1 LSKNTMFLYGRNSVL
16 ERLKA
21 NPQSIRKIF
30 LEENFMEPQ
39 IQNLISAFN
48 ISVERLSDKELA
60 KIKPTKDLQGIT
72 AVVERFNYA
81 SFEDLLHQPKDKQPV
96 LIFLDR
102 ISDPQNLGVIMRTT
116 ACFGGFAVVIPKFEA
131 CEVTEAV
138 LHVASG
144 GENYV
149 PVSMVTNISQAVI
162 TAKKSGYWVVGALIS
177 DEAQDIHQVT
187 LPFPLGVV
195 FGSEGEGIR
204 YGIQKHL
211 DVKVR
216 IPMQGAKLSFNVAM
230 ACAIFCFEI
239 SRQKGIT
246 R

>member
-1 LSKNTMFLYGRNSVL
+1 MSKNTMFLYGKNSVL

-21 NPQSIRKIF
+21 DPQSINQIFVDADFAQPKIQD
-30 LEENFMEPQ
+30 LARANK
-39 IQNLISAFN
+39 IT
-48 ISVERLSDKELA
+48 VERLSSKELV
-60 KIKPTKDLQGIT
+60 KLKNNKDIQGIV
-72 AVVERFNYA
+72 ALVRKFQYA
-81 SFEDLLHQPKDKQPV
+81 SLDELLELPKNKELTPV
-96 LIFLDR
+96 FLDR
-102 ISDPQNLGVIMRTT
+102 ISDPHNLGAVIRSL

-149 PVSMVTNISQAVI
+149 PVAMVSNIANAVLK
-162 TAKKSGYWVVGALIS
+162 AKECGFWIVGALV
-177 DEAQDIHQVT
+177 DEGAQEINQLS

-211 DVKVR
+211 DIKAC
-216 IPMQGAKLSFNVAM
+216 IPMRGAKLSFNVAM
-230 ACAIFCFEI
+230 ACAIFCYEI
-239 SRQKGIT
+239 SRQRGKA
-246 R
+246 

>member
-1 LSKNTMFLYGRNSVL
+1 LSKNTMFLYGKNSVL

-21 NPQSIRKIF
+21 DPQSINQIF
-30 LEENFMEPQ
+30 VDADFAQPQ
-39 IQNLISAFN
+39 IQDLVHANKIPL
-48 ISVERLSDKELA
+48 ERLSSKELA
-60 KIKPTKDLQGIT
+60 KLKPTKDLQGIIA
-72 AVVERFNYA
+72 AVRKFQYA
-81 SFEDLLHQPKDKQPV
+81 SLDELLKPPKNKELTPV
-96 LIFLDR
+96 FLDR
-102 ISDPQNLGVIMRTT
+102 ISDPHNLGAVIRSL

-149 PVSMVTNISQAVI
+149 PVAMVSNIANSVLK
-162 TAKKSGYWVVGALIS
+162 AKECGYWIAGALV
-177 DEAQDIHQVT
+177 DEGAQEINQLS

-211 DVKVR
+211 DIKAR

-230 ACAIFCFEI
+230 ACAIFCYEI
-239 SRQKGIT
+239 SRQRGKE
-246 R
+246 